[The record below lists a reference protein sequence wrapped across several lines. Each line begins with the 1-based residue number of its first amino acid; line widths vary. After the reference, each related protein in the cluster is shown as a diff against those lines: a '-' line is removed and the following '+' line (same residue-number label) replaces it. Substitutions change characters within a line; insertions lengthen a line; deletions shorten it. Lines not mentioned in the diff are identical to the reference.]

1 MGHRAHGD
9 VHEVGLQDHCEGC
22 AEIAEDPFSRAD
34 SVLLRNLAALA
45 IDRDRLGKLRSTNE
59 GVAAAQI
66 LTTLER
72 VGKLAELAPET
83 VQSYLRER
91 WRLQVRIR

>member
-1 MGHRAHGD
+1 MSHRAHGD

-22 AEIAEDPFSRAD
+22 AELAEDPLGRAD
-34 SVLLRNLAALA
+34 TLLLEQLTVLA
-45 IDRDRLGKLRSTNE
+45 IDRERLAKIRSTNE
-59 GVAAAQI
+59 GVATAQI

-72 VGKLAELAPET
+72 VGKLAEVSPAA